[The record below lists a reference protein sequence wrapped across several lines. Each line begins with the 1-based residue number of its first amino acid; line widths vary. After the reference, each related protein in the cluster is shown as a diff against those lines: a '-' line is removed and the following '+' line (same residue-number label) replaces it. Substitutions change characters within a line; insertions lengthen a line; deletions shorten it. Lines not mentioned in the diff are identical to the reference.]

1 MDWVRLSFG
10 YSIFGPV
17 SNPIAN
23 HIKLIIE
30 SVAQAVSVVKVGGHN
45 ISSSSSDMG
54 LYLEYI
60 DGFFLPNYKHEPL
73 LALLLPAK

>member
-1 MDWVRLSFG
+1 MSSG
-10 YSIFGPV
+10 YSILGPV

-23 HIKLIIE
+23 HIKLIVE
-30 SVAQAVSVVKVGGHN
+30 SVAPAVLVVKMGGHS
-45 ISSSSSDMG
+45 ISSSYFDMG

-73 LALLLPAK
+73 LALLLSAK